1 MKGGHM
7 NDAIITQP
15 VGYQIAT
22 NEKDG
27 VIEIRNQYTSML
39 LILW

>member
-1 MKGGHM
+1 MKGSHM

-27 VIEIRNQYTSML
+27 VIEIRNQYTSTL